1 MQNTYCLM
9 DSAVIQFRL
18 FLLLDYKQE
27 ASHIIDQAK
36 VLSDTDLYI
45 FDDMLSMLAHI
56 HLNPDLLLVDAEKF
70 DLVFLLKQIKEESP
84 STKTI
89 LIGNALTIQKIIS
102 LLKLGASDYFQRTDL
117 PKDLLSREKTSFYQ
131 KILSDKTIDTKIS
144 LVEKYKTFGF
154 IGNSRVMRKL
164 YRLIENAARNNG
176 HICIIG
182 ESGTGKELVANTI
195 HQLSKNKEKP
205 FFLFDI
211 YSTPKE
217 LLETTLFGQEKNVF
231 SGILKRQIG
240 IIEQASGS
248 TLIIDNIN
256 ALSLVLQ
263 TRLHRALQ
271 EKKFLRPGGQNIVF
285 LNARIIALSQI
296 DLLKAVNKNLFRKDL
311 YYSLSNI
318 LIEIPPLRKRGQD
331 ILLHASHILRE
342 FIRNNK
348 LKSLIFTQ
356 IAKDA
361 LLNHPFPGNIRE
373 LKSIIESSAMMATP
387 PEIDKEDLIF
397 NETPSISDWLGEE
410 LSMQEFTTKIILY
423 YLSKY
428 DNDVLLVAQ
437 KLAIGKST
445 IYRLL
450 KKVST

>member
-164 YRLIENAARNNG
+164 YRLI
-176 HICIIG
+176 